1 MEHISYN
8 IWIKI
13 QTRNLTQ
20 LFTEN
25 KKFYLKYFFLQK
37 DETFQHQN
45 TVLEKHNSM
54 KFCW

>member
-45 TVLEKHNSM
+45 TVFEKHNSM